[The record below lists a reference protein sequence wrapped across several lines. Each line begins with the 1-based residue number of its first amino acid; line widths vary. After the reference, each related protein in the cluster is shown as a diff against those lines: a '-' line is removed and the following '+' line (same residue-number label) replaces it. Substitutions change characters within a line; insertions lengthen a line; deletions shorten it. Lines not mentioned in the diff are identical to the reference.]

1 MNQNHYNI
9 LKNNNLIFFQ
19 IKNSFKKYIKK
30 KKIVSNTTRY
40 SCIRFF
46 LNY

>member
-19 IKNSFKKYIKK
+19 IKNSFKKYIKIK
-30 KKIVSNTTRY
+30 KKLCQTLLDTAAFVS
-40 SCIRFF
+40 S
-46 LNY
+46 